1 MNRANVMKIMQYAI
15 LIMLFLSLA
24 VLPSTAEI
32 TIKEKTLDKTANSIT
47 VVDEVGRTV
56 TVDLPIQKII
66 STDYRQMEV
75 LLALGARDMIVGVD
89 NTFHKRMPYF
99 GLKDVADVG
108 IHSQEVN
115 YEQVLALQPDL
126 VIIPARQGATADE
139 ISEKLKGVPVL
150 AMGLASRDHIIPE
163 TQIMGE
169 LLDKEDEASKLI
181 NWIKKYDSI
190 VDERTQDLKPQ
201 DTPTFF
207 YEYMSDLKKKWWA
220 IVPND
225 PSAGRAAEGCG
236 GRNIASD
243 LNINETSTTKEVEA
257 EWVLS
262 KDPDYFFMDFMS
274 TGVMSGPGRTED

>member
-15 LIMLFLSLA
+15 LVMLFLGLA

-32 TIKEKTLDKTANSIT
+32 TIKEKAVDKTANSIT

-99 GLKDVADVG
+99 GLKDVADVE

-150 AMGLASRDHIIPE
+150 AMGLASRDHIVPE

-169 LLDKEDEASKLI
+169 LLDKEDEAS
-181 NWIKKYDSI
+181 S
-190 VDERTQDLKPQ
+190 
-201 DTPTFF
+201 
-207 YEYMSDLKKKWWA
+207 
-220 IVPND
+220 
-225 PSAGRAAEGCG
+225 
-236 GRNIASD
+236 
-243 LNINETSTTKEVEA
+243 
-257 EWVLS
+257 
-262 KDPDYFFMDFMS
+262 S
-274 TGVMSGPGRTED
+274 TG